1 MPSYFFH
8 LFFDLHAPTSPIIR
22 SFPELSGLSQ
32 SQLSSLPAWIPPP
45 RTNIFATLP
54 SHPPSTISKSK
65 GGTGV
70 SLPQQEGPKSK
81 AKETQST
88 DSLAGDTYQHLDWRF
103 GKIAMESIDMDSK
116 QIPTPDTPATP
127 AHGEK
132 LLPPVSISGGS
143 AAKAHFIPSESK
155 NTEFGYGV
163 VHLYRDVYETPGLH
177 NSKQNSI
184 IGEDGEVEDEDE
196 DALTTIAI
204 LAVPSYMTP
213 SDFIGFVGEETR
225 DTVSHFRIIRTGK
238 ANRYM
243 VLMKFR
249 RKEDAK
255 TFVTEFNGKVFNS
268 MEVWWTT
275 LV

>member
-8 LFFDLHAPTSPIIR
+8 LFFDLHTPTSPIVR
-22 SFPELSGLSQ
+22 SLPELSGFSQ
-32 SQLSSLPAWIPPP
+32 SRLSSLRAWIPPP
-45 RTNIFATLP
+45 RTNIFTTLP
-54 SHPPSTISKSK
+54 SHPPLTIFQDK
-65 GGTGV
+65 GEAER

-88 DSLAGDTYQHLDWRF
+88 EGLAGGTYQHLDWRF
-103 GKIAMESIDMDSK
+103 GKIAVQSIDMDSN
-116 QIPTPDTPATP
+116 QTPDTPTTP
-127 AHGEK
+127 VHGK
-132 LLPPVSISGGS
+132 KPSPSAPLPGGS

-163 VHLYRDVYETPGLH
+163 VHLYRDVYETPGLY
-177 NSKQNSI
+177 NPKQNPI
-184 IGEDGEVEDEDE
+184 TGEDGEPEAE

-213 SDFIGFVGEETR
+213 SDFMGFVGEETR
-225 DTVSHFRIIRTGK
+225 DTVSHFRMIRTGK

-255 TFVTEFNGKVFNS
+255 VFVSEFNGKVFNS
-268 MEVWWTT
+268 MEVWQTA
-275 LV
+275 LL

>member
-8 LFFDLHAPTSPIIR
+8 LFFDLHAPTSPITR
-22 SFPELSGLSQ
+22 SLPELSNLSQ

-45 RTNIFATLP
+45 GTNIFATLP
-54 SHPPSTISKSK
+54 SHPPSTISKTP
-65 GGTGV
+65 GETV
-70 SLPQQEGPKSK
+70 KSK

-88 DSLAGDTYQHLDWRF
+88 ENPPPDTYEHLDWRF
-103 GKIAMESIDMDSK
+103 GKIAVESIDMDPK
-116 QIPTPDTPATP
+116 DPPIPSVPNTPT
-127 AHGEK
+127 HEK
-132 LLPPVSISGGS
+132 KPSASSASLVGGT
-143 AAKAHFIPSESK
+143 AAKAHFIPLESK

-163 VHLYRDVYETPGLH
+163 VHLYRDVYETPGLYTG
-177 NSKQNSI
+177 N
-184 IGEDGEVEDEDE
+184 GEAVQDEDE
-196 DALTTIAI
+196 DALTTVAI

-213 SDFIGFVGEETR
+213 SDFMGFVGEETR
-225 DTVSHFRIIRTGK
+225 DTVSHFRMIRTGK

-268 MEVWWTT
+268 MEV
-275 LV
+275 

>member
-8 LFFDLHAPTSPIIR
+8 LFFDLHVPTSPVIQ
-22 SFPELSGLSQ
+22 SLPELSGLSQ

-45 RTNIFATLP
+45 RANIFATTLP
-54 SHPPSTISKSK
+54 SHLPSTIFKSK
-65 GGTGV
+65 GETGA
-70 SLPQQEGPKSK
+70 SLPQQEGSKSK

-103 GKIAMESIDMDSK
+103 GKITVESIDMDSK

-127 AHGEK
+127 THGK
-132 LLPPVSISGGS
+132 KPSPPVSIPGGS

-177 NSKQNSI
+177 NPKQNSI
-184 IGEDGEVEDEDE
+184 IGEDGEVEDE

-213 SDFIGFVGEETR
+213 SDFMGFVGEETR
-225 DTVSHFRIIRTGK
+225 DTVSHFRMIRTGK

-255 TFVTEFNGKVFNS
+255 AFVTEFNGKVFNS
-268 MEVWWTT
+268 MEVWWTA